1 MSDIKNT
8 LENLIE
14 STYKVE
20 QEYRVLSASYENMR
34 KFLRQIVE
42 SLGAALWV
50 VDASGKIVLENS
62 LASSLSDVFASIK
75 ALGKSGEI
83 ELNGRFFAVKITK
96 SGEHSVILA
105 TDISNEKRSARLVSM
120 GAMAAH
126 LSHEIRNPI
135 GSIALLTSTLLK
147 RSEPKNLPLI
157 EEIQKSIFRVERI
170 IKATLLFAKGVHL
183 NKREFDL
190 SELKTACENALKS
203 YDFSASIDF
212 SFEGFNGSINGDFDL
227 LDLVFSNFIFNG
239 IDAIEQSEAE
249 SGKLSIKH
257 ELVDGEHVFSISD
270 SGVRID
276 PSVIYEPFKT
286 TKLKGNGL
294 GLALSTQIINAHKG
308 SLALQND
315 PKIFTI
321 TLP

>member
-50 VDASGKIVLENS
+50 VDASGKVVLENS

>member
-34 KFLRQIVE
+34 KFLREIVE

-75 ALGKSGEI
+75 AGGKSGEI

-212 SFEGFNGSINGDFDL
+212 SFLGFNGSINGDFDL

>member
-227 LDLVFSNFIFNG
+227 LDLVFSNFIVNG

>member
-50 VDASGKIVLENS
+50 VDASGKVVLENS

-249 SGKLSIKH
+249 SGVLSIKH

>member
-1 MSDIKNT
+1 M
-8 LENLIE
+8 
-14 STYKVE
+14 
-20 QEYRVLSASYENMR
+20 
-34 KFLRQIVE
+34 
-42 SLGAALWV
+42 
-50 VDASGKIVLENS
+50 
-62 LASSLSDVFASIK
+62 
-75 ALGKSGEI
+75 
-83 ELNGRFFAVKITK
+83 
-96 SGEHSVILA
+96 
-105 TDISNEKRSARLVSM
+105 
-120 GAMAAH
+120 
-126 LSHEIRNPI
+126 
-135 GSIALLTSTLLK
+135 
-147 RSEPKNLPLI
+147 PL
-157 EEIQKSIFRVERI
+157 
-170 IKATLLFAKGVHL
+170 
-183 NKREFDL
+183 D
-190 SELKTACENALKS
+190 
-203 YDFSASIDF
+203 DFSASIDF